1 MKKKIISVLL
11 CLTMCVGM
19 LAGCGSK
26 EEKAEETATTEETQ
40 EEDKVIKVAATGSF
54 FPVMYTDDDGNLTGF
69 EYDILEEIGK
79 RSGYKMEYE
88 VLEDMSVMFEGIDT
102 GKYDTMAGQVSVTEE
117 REKKYTFTEIY
128 GFNAIKMAVRGDDPA
143 ESVEDLQG
151 RKVCIEFGTVLEDVM
166 NEINAGYP
174 EDKQIELVVTE
185 GNIYDELA
193 IGHYDAFPITVLSF
207 DQINE
212 KGEYD
217 FKLIGDPILIDKN
230 AFPFAKD
237 CDQAKLEACNNAIK
251 EMHEDGTLSELSEKY
266 FGRDITQEEITE

>member
-1 MKKKIISVLL
+1 MKKKIISALL

-19 LAGCGSK
+19 AAGCGAK
-26 EEKAEETATTEETQ
+26 EEASEETAAT
-40 EEDKVIKVAATGSF
+40 EDKVIKVAATGSF

-69 EYDILEEIGK
+69 EYDIMEEIGK
-79 RSGYKMEYE
+79 RSGYTMEYE
-88 VLEDMSVMFEGIDT
+88 VLEDMAVMFEGIDT
-102 GKYDTMAGQVSVTEE
+102 GKYDTMAGQVSVTDE
-117 REKKYTFTEIY
+117 REEKYTFSEIY
-128 GFNAIKMAVRGDDPA
+128 GYNAIKMAVRGDDPA

-151 RKVCIEFGTVLEDVM
+151 RKVCIAFGTVLEDVLT
-166 NEINAGYP
+166 EINAGYP
-174 EDKQIELVVTE
+174 EDKQIELVETE
-185 GNIYDELA
+185 GNIYDELKV
-193 IGHYDAFPITVLSF
+193 GHYDAFPITVLSF

-237 CDQAKLEACNNAIK
+237 CDQAKLDAVNSAIK
-251 EMHEDGTLSELSEKY
+251 EMHEDGTLSELSLKY